1 MIETKLTIEGMACSM
16 CEAHVNDAI
25 RKNFTVKRVKSNR
38 RKKTCMIKSLEP
50 LDEEAVKKVITDL
63 GYEVTS
69 FSVLI

>member
-1 MIETKLTIEGMACSM
+1 MIETKLPIESMARPM
-16 CEAHVNDAI
+16 CEAHINDAL
-25 RKNFTVKRVKSNR
+25 RKNFPVKRVKSNR